1 MLESAVTPCM
11 VEAKVI
17 IKQRLQELEEELK
30 AHEENDFLSRE
41 LIVADIEKTMHLLS
55 AEGRE

>member
-1 MLESAVTPCM
+1 MIDAVTLSM

-17 IKQRLQELEEELK
+17 IQERLRELEEELK

-41 LIVADIEKTMHLLS
+41 LIAADIEKTMHLLGE
-55 AEGRE
+55 EGRE